1 MAGGAAGHN
10 KADVIQFAIC
20 RDLFRSCDDVMWAAS
35 NALDTAA
42 LRWAGDE
49 MVSNVSTFTPSSGT
63 LGVHNHERGDGL
75 RILAGLHYSSWRIGF
90 SRRGFML
97 SSLPCCDSR

>member
-20 RDLFRSCDDVMWAAS
+20 RDLFRSCDDVMRAAS

-49 MVSNVSTFTPSSGT
+49 MVSNVSTLTPSSGT
-63 LGVHNHERGDGL
+63 LGMHNRPHERGDWLPVLTGL
-75 RILAGLHYSSWRIGF
+75 QYCKLENQPFETSFYALF
-90 SRRGFML
+90 TFML
-97 SSLPCCDSR
+97 